1 MKFLCKECKE
11 IKDIYKVKFTMS
23 SRLATLVC
31 KDAVCCD
38 EYMEQIMTE
47 EYEGMPEIR
56 RNDSAMDKGD
66 KLWNDFKY
74 NNTEK

>member
-1 MKFLCKECKE
+1 MRFRCKKCKGT
-11 IKDIYKVKFTMS
+11 KDLYKVTFT
-23 SRLATLVC
+23 TVGDNLVC
-31 KDAVCCD
+31 KDAYCCD
-38 EYMEQIMTE
+38 EYMEHEITE

-66 KLWNDFKY
+66 KLWNDFKH